1 MVEPAEEDE
10 FIIGKTMP
18 ITVLADDTDTLYL
31 ASEYTGELVFPTSI
45 DFNRQ

>member
-1 MVEPAEEDE
+1 MVEPVEEDE

-18 ITVLADDTDTLYL
+18 ITAFAYDTDILCST
-31 ASEYTGELVFPTSI
+31 SEYTGELVFPTSI